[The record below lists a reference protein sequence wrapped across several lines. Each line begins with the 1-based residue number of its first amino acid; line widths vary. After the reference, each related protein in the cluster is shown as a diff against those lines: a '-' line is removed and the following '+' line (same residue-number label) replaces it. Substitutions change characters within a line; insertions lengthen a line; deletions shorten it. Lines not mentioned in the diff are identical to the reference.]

1 MVSTLCDIHNIS
13 KVETFALVLI
23 EKGRRVLL
31 LKEKILVKIKK
42 IKHVF
47 AMFEFNSLK
56 LRGGEDYVLQYI
68 LSGKILATRKIRF
81 EEGTY
86 DFSKFSRKI
95 L

>member
-1 MVSTLCDIHNIS
+1 MVSTLCDIHDMT
-13 KVETFALVLI
+13 KFEVFALVFI
-23 EKGRRVLL
+23 EKGRVLL

-56 LRGGEDYVLQYI
+56 LRGGEDYVLEYI
-68 LSGKILATRKIRF
+68 LSGKSLATRKIRF

-86 DFSKFSRKI
+86 DFSKFSRKRP
-95 L
+95 